1 VKEDTDRREEY
12 EPGTIARWLDLFL
25 DSRGALLEPAQ
36 APGEASPVVLRQI
49 EPTNGVL
56 VDVGGVPFVRK
67 VAKEGSKVVMS
78 RVCGDHHVAT
88 APLSI
93 RELRMEEERVL
104 ALLSFPE
111 CLLVTRR
118 RREFRAKLR
127 RDLRCQVALSLGSL
141 HEPLQGELIN
151 LSMSGC
157 KVRFPLD
164 VIHISDEAM
173 EGCGIT
179 LSFPNGEHIALECNA
194 RYFDPILDRGQ
205 AFCGFE
211 FINVNSLLER
221 VLWHSVCEIEGE
233 AARSAST
240 VHNRPPS
247 RLFVAPDDGKASS
260 ARSRSTSSS
269 IPATTMIR
277 ELSDVGNG
285 VGVLLYGLVNRGLV
299 ESSILSTVADSLLSL
314 HQRDRQELL
323 FALAFHRQ
331 QPSLIRHCL
340 GVAVRLTD
348 VARQLGMPPEY
359 VKTVAAC
366 ALVHDLPFAL
376 AYGNAVDPGLGAQR
390 PPEALAAVSAA
401 LKRCGWL
408 PVSVVEEV
416 VEQVSEG
423 QDCNDGPRGLSAGRV
438 GHLARVAAVID
449 VIDLCSRIS
458 SENGEPLMSLGAIRD
473 WLHERDARFARRWVD
488 YCFSLFGPIPIGASV
503 VTQTGERFWLRR
515 RHDDGSCAS
524 LVPCLGGTYP
534 SPKALRMELTGAAV
548 EALGPLAEVG
558 ATV

>member
-1 VKEDTDRREEY
+1 VKENTDPREESD
-12 EPGTIARWLDLFL
+12 PGTIARWLDLFL
-25 DSRGALLEPAQ
+25 DTRGALLEPAE
-36 APGEASPVVLRQI
+36 APGKASPVVLRQI
-49 EPTNGVL
+49 DPTTGVL
-56 VDVGGVPFVRK
+56 VDVGGVPFIRTL
-67 VAKEGSKVVMS
+67 AKEDGKVVMS
-78 RVCGDHHVAT
+78 RLCGDHHVVT
-88 APLSI
+88 SPLSI
-93 RELRMEEERVL
+93 QELRVEEERVL
-104 ALLSFPE
+104 AFISFPE
-111 CLLVTRR
+111 RLLVTRR
-118 RREFRAKLR
+118 RREFRATLR
-127 RDLRCQVALSLGSL
+127 RDLRCRADLSVGSL
-141 HEPLQGELIN
+141 QAPLQGELIN

-164 VIHISDEAM
+164 AIHIFDEAM
-173 EGCGIT
+173 MGCGIT

-211 FINVNSLLER
+211 FMNVSNILER
-221 VLWHSVCEIEGE
+221 MLWHSVCEIEGE

-247 RLFVAPDDGKASS
+247 RLFVSPDDDKVPDKRPRS
-260 ARSRSTSSS
+260 ATSS
-269 IPATTMIR
+269 IPATAMTR
-277 ELSDVGNG
+277 ELNEVGNG
-285 VGVLLYGLVNRGLV
+285 VGVLLYDVVKRRLV
-299 ESSILSTVADSLLSL
+299 ESSILSRVADSLLAL

-331 QPSLIRHCL
+331 QPPLIRHCL

-348 VARQLGMPPEY
+348 VARQLGMPREY

-366 ALVHDLPFAL
+366 ALVHDLPFAV
-376 AYGNAVDPGLGAQR
+376 AYGNAFDPVLGAKR
-390 PPEALAAVSAA
+390 PPEALATVSAA

-416 VEQVSEG
+416 VEQVSEV
-423 QDCNDGPRGLSAGRV
+423 QDCTDGPRGLSAGRV

-449 VIDLCSRIS
+449 VIDLCSRS
-458 SENGEPLMSLGAIRD
+458 SEDGQPLMSFDAMRD
-473 WLHERDARFARRWVD
+473 WFLERDARFARRWVD
-488 YCFSLFGPIPIGASV
+488 YCLSLFGPIPIGASV

-534 SPKALRMELTGAAV
+534 TPKALRMELTGVAV
-548 EALGPLAEVG
+548 EALGPLAEIG
-558 ATV
+558 AAA